1 MFRGSIKS
9 KRRAPG
15 LCRRKENLSQVDNSS
30 ETSSKSLSLAL
41 FVHGFSSSRL
51 CWKPLLDLMAKDSRI
66 SGKFKLE
73 PFGYFTAKVD
83 LNPLRRIPTLKEI
96 ACDLDD
102 FIKKRLSADYPERY
116 TDLTLIGHSMG
127 GLLIQEYIA
136 MKLGQPGESRDLGII
151 RQVLLIATPNRGSIT
166 LETARDLFSRFINNP
181 QDECLRVF
189 SPEIDEVT
197 RIIEERVIAATTRD
211 DHQWPIPFH
220 VFWGNSDNVVPQAS
234 ARASFE
240 VANPLSGDHFSVLK
254 PDTLEDD
261 RYQKIA
267 DALLHPA
274 GHKHVFEIKTYTTS
288 VEVQPLAPGAQ
299 DCVAEYGDQK
309 RPFKSDNF
317 ARLVRSVEFATTNI
331 CTDRYRFNYR
341 ANIEGFLVETMSF
354 SPKQSWEK
362 GPINVAAKDEV
373 GRYESSRGT
382 EVTFEIIPQ
391 AGRTYTQAL
400 EIWKG
405 FDQGRRDLH
414 FHLGNCLRCAVY
426 RFSVDLTAYVRAGW
440 TVTRKPELFV
450 FPDDTGCS
458 ELCANRKRNN
468 PVTPASVDPLGLWW
482 WEIPDFREGVVD
494 AVWDVAPP
502 VLRSGHLNT

>member
-1 MFRGSIKS
+1 M
-9 KRRAPG
+9 
-15 LCRRKENLSQVDNSS
+15 
-30 ETSSKSLSLAL
+30 
-41 FVHGFSSSRL
+41 
-51 CWKPLLDLMAKDSRI
+51 
-66 SGKFKLE
+66 
-73 PFGYFTAKVD
+73 
-83 LNPLRRIPTLKEI
+83 
-96 ACDLDD
+96 
-102 FIKKRLSADYPERY
+102 
-116 TDLTLIGHSMG
+116 
-127 GLLIQEYIA
+127 
-136 MKLGQPGESRDLGII
+136 
-151 RQVLLIATPNRGSIT
+151 
-166 LETARDLFSRFINNP
+166 
-181 QDECLRVF
+181 
-189 SPEIDEVT
+189 
-197 RIIEERVIAATTRD
+197 IAATTRD
-211 DHQWPIPFH
+211 DHQWPIPSH

-309 RPFKSDNF
+309 RLFKSDNF

-331 CTDRYRFNYR
+331 CAERYRFSYR
-341 ANIEGFLVETMSF
+341 ANIEGFLVGTMSF

-362 GPINVAAKDEV
+362 GPINVAATDEI

-414 FHLGNCLRCAVY
+414 FHLGNCLRCA
-426 RFSVDLTAYVRAGW
+426 
-440 TVTRKPELFV
+440 
-450 FPDDTGCS
+450 
-458 ELCANRKRNN
+458 
-468 PVTPASVDPLGLWW
+468 
-482 WEIPDFREGVVD
+482 I
-494 AVWDVAPP
+494 
-502 VLRSGHLNT
+502 